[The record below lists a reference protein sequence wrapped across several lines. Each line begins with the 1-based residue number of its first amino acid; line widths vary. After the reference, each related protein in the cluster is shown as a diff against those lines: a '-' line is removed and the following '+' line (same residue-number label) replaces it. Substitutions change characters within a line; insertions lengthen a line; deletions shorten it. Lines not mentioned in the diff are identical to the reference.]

1 MTASYNF
8 KIDNFRI
15 IKNGSIILDDPF
27 SNGAP
32 PPGAPEFS
40 ASGPAPAYGTSGT
53 FTESAGRA
61 VMDGALSVNSQPANP
76 SAPVNSVHGASL
88 LTNIDPANTTQGL
101 KSNHDFTVEGRFDL
115 DIPDDNQEGYG
126 IRLQDRTADLSGD
139 DVIQLSVRRGTD
151 GIVRVQ
157 LNELD
162 FVNGESVI
170 LGSILLDAGTN
181 DQITLRLSH
190 DAGPG
195 TTGIVTASFDLLTA
209 GAVTSTVNF
218 TQTARIFGTETPG
231 FAGDDENWTR
241 AAFVAFSPDPDAPSS
256 NLIEGDE
263 NANSLGGTN
272 LVDNIFGF
280 GANDSLYGREN
291 TDVLDGGDGNDLL
304 HGGKGADQM
313 FGGTGSDTYIV
324 DNAGDT
330 VNEIVGGADQ
340 GGFDMI
346 KSSLA
351 STTLGA
357 GIEKLVMLA
366 GAVNGTG
373 GGGNDVIIG
382 NDAANTLN
390 GAAGHD
396 VLKGGGGNDD
406 LIGGQGNDKL
416 YGGAGADR
424 FILRGA
430 TDNGFDKLFDFSR
443 SSGDKIAIT
452 GSDYGLAAGALD
464 PSKLA
469 LLGSPPTGQA
479 RFLFNDTTDV
489 LLWDHDGQWQTAAT
503 PIAKFMT
510 IELTPGPGN
519 SFTLQASDFI
529 VL

>member
-8 KIDNFRI
+8 KIDQFRI
-15 IKNGSIILDDPF
+15 IKNGTIILDDPF
-27 SNGAP
+27 SNGTP

-40 ASGPAPAYGTSGT
+40 ASGPAPDYGTLGT
-53 FTESAGRA
+53 FTESSGRA
-61 VMDGALSVNSQPANP
+61 VMDGALSINSQPANP
-76 SAPVNSVHGASL
+76 ASPIMSVHGAVL
-88 LTNIDPANTTQGL
+88 PTNIDPANTTAGL

-115 DIPDDNQEGYG
+115 IIPDNNQEGYG
-126 IRLQDRTADLSGD
+126 IRLQDRTAELSGD

-157 LNELD
+157 LHELD
-162 FVNGESVI
+162 YVNGESVV

-218 TQTARIFGTETPG
+218 TQTAQIFGTETPG

-241 AAFVAFSPDPDAPSS
+241 ASFLSFSPDPDESSS

-263 NANSLGGTN
+263 NANSLSGTN

-280 GANDSLYGREN
+280 GANDSLFGREGN
-291 TDVLDGGDGNDLL
+291 DVLDGGDGNDLL
-304 HGGKGADQM
+304 HGGQGADQM
-313 FGGTGSDTYIV
+313 FGGMGNDTYV
-324 DNAGDT
+324 VNNAGDT
-330 VNEIVGGADQ
+330 VNETVGGVT
-340 GGFDMI
+340 GGFDMV
-346 KSSLA
+346 KSALA
-351 STTLGA
+351 NTTIGA
-357 GIEKLVMLA
+357 GIEKLVLIG

-373 GGGNDVIIG
+373 SGGNDVIIG
-382 NDAANTLN
+382 NNAANTLN

-396 VLKGGGGNDD
+396 VLKAGGGNDD
-406 LIGGQGNDKL
+406 LIGGQGNDRL

-424 FILRGA
+424 FILQGA
-430 TDNGFDKLFDFSR
+430 NDNGFDKLFDFSR

-452 GSDYGLAAGALD
+452 GADYGIAAGALD
-464 PSKLA
+464 PGMLQP
-469 LLGSPPTGQA
+469 LGSPNSGHA

-489 LLWDHDGQWQTAAT
+489 LFWDHDGQWQTAAT
-503 PIAKFMT
+503 PIVRFMT
-510 IELTPGPGN
+510 IELSPGPGN